1 MSEFAVIGHPIGH
14 TMSPYIHSML
24 FAVHGKS
31 DDYTALDIAPGE
43 LNEKLRGELCKLGG
57 FNVTIPHKQS
67 IIPMLDELDDTAE
80 LYGAV
85 NCVKCGKVLRG
96 CNTDAYGFR
105 AALKARSISLKG
117 SVLILGSGGAA
128 HALALESALAGCS
141 VTIAA
146 RSESG
151 ARLAAEIERQAA
163 CKVRVITFA
172 EVRGGYDLVVNAT
185 PVGMFPNVNASP
197 LEYEQLADCSALFD
211 AVYNPRETL
220 LMKYAKRRNMTVA
233 EGMAMLVWQAARSHE
248 IWYGARFS
256 DSDIDRIIDSAYLEM
271 ERKFS
276 SSPTGN
282 IVLCG
287 FMGCGKSTVGKL
299 LARKLGRQ
307 FIDMDRFIEQRE
319 GMSVSEIFD
328 KYGEC
333 GFRDAE
339 HAACEELAKS
349 KGTVIAAGGGALT
362 FERNVNVFGKDTV
375 IYLQAEF
382 DTIFRRIGGCNN
394 RPLFRDPEAAR
405 ELYNKR
411 TPMYESA
418 ADITVCSDR
427 EADETANQIVNKL
440 CKKG

>member
-1 MSEFAVIGHPIGH
+1 MSKFAVIGHPIGH

-24 FAVHGKS
+24 FAVHGKG
-31 DDYTALDIAPGE
+31 DGYTALDIAPDE
-43 LNEKLRGELCKLGG
+43 LDAKLHGELCKLGG
-57 FNVTIPHKQS
+57 FNITIPHKQS
-67 IIPMLDELDDTAE
+67 IIPMLDELDDTAV

-85 NCVKCGKVLRG
+85 NCVKCDGVLRG
-96 CNTDAYGFR
+96 YNTDAYGFR
-105 AALKARSISLKG
+105 AALKARSIPLKG
-117 SVLILGSGGAA
+117 NVLILGSGGAA
-128 HALALESALAGCS
+128 HALALESALAGCN
-141 VTIAA
+141 VTVAA

-151 ARLAAEIERQAA
+151 TRLAAEIERQTA
-163 CKVRVITFA
+163 CKVSVITFA

-220 LMKYAKRRNMTVA
+220 LMKYAKQRGMAVA

-248 IWYGARFS
+248 IWYNAQFS
-256 DSDIDRIIDSAYLEM
+256 DSDIDRIIDSAYSEM
-271 ERKFS
+271 EQKFNN
-276 SSPTGN
+276 SPTGN

-287 FMGCGKSTVGKL
+287 FMGCGKTTVGKL
-299 LARKLGRQ
+299 LASKLGKR
-307 FIDMDRFIEQRE
+307 FIDMDRFIERRE
-319 GMSVSEIFD
+319 GMTVSEIFD

-339 HAACEELAKS
+339 HAACVELAKAE
-349 KGTVIAAGGGALT
+349 GAVIAAGGGALT

-394 RPLFRDPEAAR
+394 RPLFRDPEAAK

-411 TPMYESA
+411 TPLYESA
-418 ADITVCSDR
+418 ADITVCSDE
-427 EADETANQIVNKL
+427 EADETVNRIMSRL
-440 CKKG
+440 CEKG